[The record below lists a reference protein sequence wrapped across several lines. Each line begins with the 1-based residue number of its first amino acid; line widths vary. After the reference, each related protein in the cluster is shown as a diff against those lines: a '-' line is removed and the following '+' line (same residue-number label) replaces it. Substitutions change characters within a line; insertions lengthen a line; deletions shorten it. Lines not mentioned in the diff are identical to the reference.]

1 MPWTYN
7 TMGYAGNKI
16 GSLYGVL
23 THIAE
28 YRTATDDQRE
38 EIGKLKDRYHT
49 QRYVTPQDLKM
60 VFDIISDTKELK
72 KKRSTKKKTS
82 KKESE

>member
-7 TMGYAGNKI
+7 TIGYGGNKI

-23 THIAE
+23 TYISE

-38 EIGKLKDRYHT
+38 EIGNTPGSKDGIRYHRWN
-49 QRYVTPQDLKM
+49 QRVKEETCYQEE
-60 VFDIISDTKELK
+60 TKQ
-72 KKRSTKKKTS
+72 
-82 KKESE
+82 ESE

>member
-23 THIAE
+23 TYISE
-28 YRTATDDQRE
+28 YRTTTDDQRE
-38 EIGKLKDRYHT
+38 EIGKLKERYHH
-49 QRYVTPQDLKM
+49 QRYVTPNDLKM
-60 VFDIISDTKELK
+60 IFDIIGDTKELK
-72 KKRSTKKKTS
+72 KKRAKKKPTKKA
-82 KKESE
+82 KK